1 MFTGI
6 IEETGKIISFKRTG
20 RSGQLKIGASKVLE
34 GTNIGDSIAVNGIC
48 LTVVSMQT
56 DSFVADV
63 MVETVARSS
72 LSDLAAGDRVNLE
85 RAMPMNGRFGGH
97 IVSGHIDGTGV
108 IYSLVREEN
117 AIWVTIRAS
126 DDILRYIVEKGSVS
140 IDGISLTVAY
150 VDEDVFKVSVI
161 PHTGEETTLLGKKP
175 GDRVNLEN
183 DPVGKY
189 IEKLLLPYENSYG
202 GKDIKKGSKLTKD
215 FLTEN
220 GF

>member
-72 LSDLAAGDRVNLE
+72 LSDLAVGDRVNLE

-97 IVSGHIDGTGV
+97 IV
-108 IYSLVREEN
+108 
-117 AIWVTIRAS
+117 
-126 DDILRYIVEKGSVS
+126 
-140 IDGISLTVAY
+140 
-150 VDEDVFKVSVI
+150 
-161 PHTGEETTLLGKKP
+161 
-175 GDRVNLEN
+175 
-183 DPVGKY
+183 
-189 IEKLLLPYENSYG
+189 
-202 GKDIKKGSKLTKD
+202 
-215 FLTEN
+215 
-220 GF
+220 